1 MPPPRRW
8 LQQVIPTPKTPKD
21 PARQRPRGWRPLL
34 YTPRARLGAIPGS
47 TVFGAK
53 IFFRQIRGSD
63 LPCKTYPVVVLGE
76 TLQGNSPRSTYPIDS
91 LSGMH
96 YRASCL
102 GRVALY

>member
-1 MPPPRRW
+1 MPRRAAGCSR
-8 LQQVIPTPKTPKD
+8 LSRRLRRLKTPPAD
-21 PARQRPRGWRPLL
+21 DRGGGAPFYIPPGPGWVQYPARRSLVRKSFSDKF
-34 YTPRARLGAIPGS
+34 AGA
-47 TVFGAK
+47 
-53 IFFRQIRGSD
+53 
-63 LPCKTYPVVVLGE
+63 TYPVVVLGE